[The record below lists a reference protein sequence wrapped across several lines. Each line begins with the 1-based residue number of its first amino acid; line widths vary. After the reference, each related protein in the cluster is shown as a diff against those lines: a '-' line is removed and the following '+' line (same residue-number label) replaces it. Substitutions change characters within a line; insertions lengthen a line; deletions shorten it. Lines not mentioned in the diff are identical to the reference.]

1 MSGRIYLENVILKHD
16 VPVRTK
22 YGTTHVYVFYNP
34 KDNTTWI
41 WKTSTM
47 ANFQEHCTYTITGRD
62 EGDYY
67 LSHVQWISLD
77 RSTEGEAIESE
88 QPDAPRDAWDIIFK
102 KEVD

>member
-1 MSGRIYLENVILKHD
+1 MASQIYLENVILKHD

-34 KDNTTWI
+34 KDSTTWV

-47 ANFQEHCTYTITGRD
+47 AGFQEHCTYTIKGKD
-62 EGDYY
+62 EGDYH

-77 RSTEGEAIESE
+77 RSTEDEAIESE
-88 QPDAPRDAWDIIFK
+88 QPDGYKDVWDAIFEK
-102 KEVD
+102 CD